1 MNIEIIKIIVK
12 SSNIFFL
19 YSTGLCFSSSGKFLH
34 RSRPYCLFFS
44 FSSLEDFDT
53 FHELFCG
60 LFLFFCNIWLINVSN
75 NFYIDKE
82 SISKKK
88 KKNQRIFKVVMTKT

>member
-75 NFYIDKE
+75 NLNIDKE
-82 SISKKK
+82 NKKK
-88 KKNQRIFKVVMTKT
+88 KKKKIKEFLK